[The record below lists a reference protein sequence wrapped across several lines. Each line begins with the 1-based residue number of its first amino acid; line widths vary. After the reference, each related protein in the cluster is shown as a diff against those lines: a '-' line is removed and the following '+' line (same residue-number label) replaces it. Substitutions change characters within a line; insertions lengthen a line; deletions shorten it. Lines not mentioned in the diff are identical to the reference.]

1 MTTLTTDMSLLDKF
15 EAYLKEKDP
24 NISNQFIAHIEDFKK
39 TIDIPIKRVPSW
51 ASLMSSSYSSDDNIS
66 QRGSSTNLNKSF
78 TSDDKNELSD
88 DENPMENL
96 FSNEIDVNS
105 NLNFDTI
112 GFKVDFSEGHL
123 LDSSENEKPLI
134 DPSENDTILQD
145 NVDLLNV
152 ESKKQKLTVN
162 SKKTNEEISNND
174 NNYIVHTG
182 ISKKNLKFHIKEIHA
197 YLKSKCSKTKKWRAS
212 TCENILND
220 QVCENEIDCAF
231 SHNFLLCKKN
241 HKNSINSTNCR
252 ICNLKL
258 PDECQDMLKDS
269 FCCKPYGSQEFVDD
283 KCSNTHGW
291 KCYECKSNNKHNT
304 ELCLFCYGPRV
315 NIDCF

>member
-1 MTTLTTDMSLLDKF
+1 MTTLTTDMSLLDRF

-66 QRGSSTNLNKSF
+66 QRGSSTNLNNSF

-88 DENPMENL
+88 DENPMGNL

-112 GFKVDFSEGHL
+112 GFKIDLPEGHL

-145 NVDLLNV
+145 NVDLLNI
-152 ESKKQKLTVN
+152 ESKK
-162 SKKTNEEISNND
+162 
-174 NNYIVHTG
+174 
-182 ISKKNLKFHIKEIHA
+182 
-197 YLKSKCSKTKKWRAS
+197 TKI
-212 TCENILND
+212 N
-220 QVCENEIDCAF
+220 
-231 SHNFLLCKKN
+231 CK
-241 HKNSINSTNCR
+241 
-252 ICNLKL
+252 
-258 PDECQDMLKDS
+258 
-269 FCCKPYGSQEFVDD
+269 
-283 KCSNTHGW
+283 
-291 KCYECKSNNKHNT
+291 
-304 ELCLFCYGPRV
+304 
-315 NIDCF
+315 